1 MSRCVEIKLSVFVE
15 ADIPRVLSPQSLTPE
30 VDIENWKLLFFS
42 KTIKVACVKISCLL
56 DQDTR

>member
-1 MSRCVEIKLSVFVE
+1 VEIKLSVFVE